1 MSRATAQC
9 PTPSAP
15 RPVHRT
21 LPNAP
26 APMPRTPCRAPNSP
40 RRMPR
45 TQCPAV
51 RTARPPAPN
60 APRPIPPMPCAPRP
74 PPLGRYAAAE
84 LGCVGAA
91 RRRTGPFAPA
101 ALEAGALCDVAETFG
116 WELDTRPKN
125 RLPVEL
131 PPKLNL
137 QPLELR
143 LASLLPPLLLS
154 GSATPAFSIARR
166 SSSFQASERRPSSAR
181 AAFCAALTSWLRLG
195 CVSFTCPAAD
205 GPAAAAAAPS
215 ASSCAGRSTASGV
228 AITRTNLLA
237 RGCGAQPVTWGGAT
251 RLRYSLQALVRGR
264 VERRQVLGV
273 WDRARVP

>member
-1 MSRATAQC
+1 MPRAQSRPC
-9 PTPSAP
+9 
-15 RPVHRT
+15 
-21 LPNAP
+21 P
-26 APMPRTPCRAPNSP
+26 AP
-40 RRMPR
+40 
-45 TQCPAV
+45 
-51 RTARPPAPN
+51 
-60 APRPIPPMPCAPRP
+60 PRP
-74 PPLGRYAAAE
+74 PPLGRYAAVE

-125 RLPVEL
+125 PLPVAL

-195 CVSFTCPAAD
+195 CVSSTCPAAD

-237 RGCGAQPVTWGGAT
+237 RGCGAQPVTWGGAK
-251 RLRYSLQALVRGR
+251 RVSALFSAGSGEGARGAAPGSGG
-264 VERRQVLGV
+264 LGQSSCALGQ
-273 WDRARVP
+273 WPRSCPRAKKFERARSTLRCASGAGQPVLVLEKKRRAAPPI